1 MLELIY
7 DSNAWISLLALTT
20 MEIVLG
26 IDNLVFLSILAGRL
40 PSGQQVLARGI
51 GLALALV
58 MRLLLLGVINWIIL
72 LTFPLF
78 SIAGFTFSWRDLILI
93 GGGLFLVWKGTAE
106 IHHRLEDVGDKST
119 GPVRHPGLT
128 STVAQIV
135 ALDVVFSLDSVITAV
150 GMASDLVIM
159 MTAVIIAVLLMLVA
173 SGPLSRFVNAHPTVK
188 MLALSFL
195 LMIGMMLVADGFGA
209 HVPRGYV
216 YAAMGFSALVEG
228 LNLFAARN
236 QRRRASVSRTGST

>member
-7 DSNAWISLLALTT
+7 DPNAWISLLALTT

-26 IDNLVFLSILAGRL
+26 IDNLVFLAILAGRL
-40 PSGQQVLARGI
+40 PPAQQGLARST
-51 GLALALV
+51 GLALALL
-58 MRLLLLGVINWIIL
+58 MRLLLLGLINWIML
-72 LTFPLF
+72 LTSPLF
-78 SIAGFTFSWRDLILI
+78 SIADFHFSWRDLILV

-106 IHHRLEDVGDKST
+106 IHHRLEGAADEPT
-119 GPVRHPGLT
+119 GSARHPSLAA
-128 STVAQIV
+128 TVAQIV

-150 GMASDLVIM
+150 GMASHLVIM
-159 MTAVIIAVLLMLVA
+159 MTAVTIAVLLMLAA

-216 YAAMGFSALVEG
+216 YAAMGFSTLVEG
-228 LNLFAARN
+228 LNLLAARRP
-236 QRRRASVSRTGST
+236 RRRANVPRTEA

>member
-26 IDNLVFLSILAGRL
+26 IDNLVFLSILAARL
-40 PSGQQVLARGI
+40 PPGQQVLARGI

-58 MRLLLLGVINWIIL
+58 MRLLLLGVINWIML

-106 IHHRLEDVGDKST
+106 IHHRLEDVG
-119 GPVRHPGLT
+119 
-128 STVAQIV
+128 
-135 ALDVVFSLDSVITAV
+135 
-150 GMASDLVIM
+150 
-159 MTAVIIAVLLMLVA
+159 
-173 SGPLSRFVNAHPTVK
+173 
-188 MLALSFL
+188 
-195 LMIGMMLVADGFGA
+195 
-209 HVPRGYV
+209 
-216 YAAMGFSALVEG
+216 
-228 LNLFAARN
+228 
-236 QRRRASVSRTGST
+236 